1 MKIVDVCAF
10 YAPKGGGVRTY
21 IDRKLVEGP
30 RAGHEIVVIAPGP
43 RSHVEQRGPGA
54 RIIWLES
61 PKFPLDG
68 NYHYFADAK
77 ALHALLDHERPD
89 VVEVSSPW
97 RSPSMVA
104 DWKGRAVRSLV
115 MHADPMAAY
124 AYRWFEAIADRPA
137 IDRRFDRFWQH
148 LRRLDASFDSVLSA
162 SHSLSSRLQ
171 GAGLRNVVTIP
182 MGVEPGVFSPR
193 LRDMGLRSRLLGLCG
208 LDANATLLIGVG
220 RHGPEK
226 RWPMVVEAVMAAQIE
241 APVGLILLGDGRERA
256 KIVRKIGGNPHIKL
270 LAPVGD
276 RRELAVIMASADALI
291 HGCEAETFCMVAAEA
306 AASGLP
312 LIVPGDGGAADQAVA
327 TSGWRF
333 PSGSA
338 AGAAEIILEFV
349 RSNHTGNVSAG
360 NRRHLSSRTIADHFG
375 ELFAHYEALRAP
387 LRVAA

>member
-30 RAGHEIVVIAPGP
+30 RAGHDIVVIAPGP
-43 RSHVEQRGPGA
+43 RSHVEERGRGA

-68 NYHYFADAK
+68 NYHYFADARR
-77 ALHALLDHERPD
+77 LHATLDSERPD

-104 DWKGRAVRSLV
+104 DWRGPAIRSLV

-124 AYRWFEAIADRPA
+124 AYRWFEMIADRPA
-137 IDRRFDRFWQH
+137 IDRRFDRFWSH
-148 LRRLDASFDSVLSA
+148 LRRLDACFDSVISASLSLSA
-162 SHSLSSRLQ
+162 RLEA
-171 GAGLRNVVTIP
+171 GGLRGVSTIP
-182 MGVEPGVFSPR
+182 MGVEPGIFSPG
-193 LRDMGLRSRLLGLCG
+193 LRDSTLRARLLDLCG
-208 LDANATLLIGVG
+208 LDANGTLLIGVG

-226 RWPMVVEAVMAAQIE
+226 RWPMVVEAVMSAQFH
-241 APVGLILLGDGRERA
+241 APVGLILMGNGRERA
-256 KIVRKIGGNPHIKL
+256 KIVRKIGGNPHIRL
-270 LAPVGD
+270 LEPVTD
-276 RRELAVIMASADALI
+276 RQALASIMASADALI

-306 AASGLP
+306 SASGLP
-312 LIVPGDGGAADQAVA
+312 LIVPSDGGASDQAVA
-327 TSGWRF
+327 TRGWRY

-338 AGAAEIILEFV
+338 AGAAQIILDFV
-349 RSNHTGNVSAG
+349 RSGQCVGADLTV
-360 NRRHLSSRTIADHFG
+360 RRPSSPRTMSDHFN
-375 ELFAHYEALRAP
+375 ELFAHYETISLP

>member
-1 MKIVDVCAF
+1 
-10 YAPKGGGVRTY
+10 
-21 IDRKLVEGP
+21 
-30 RAGHEIVVIAPGP
+30 
-43 RSHVEQRGPGA
+43 
-54 RIIWLES
+54 
-61 PKFPLDG
+61 
-68 NYHYFADAK
+68 
-77 ALHALLDHERPD
+77 
-89 VVEVSSPW
+89 
-97 RSPSMVA
+97 
-104 DWKGRAVRSLV
+104 
-115 MHADPMAAY
+115 
-124 AYRWFEAIADRPA
+124 
-137 IDRRFDRFWQH
+137 
-148 LRRLDASFDSVLSA
+148 
-162 SHSLSSRLQ
+162 
-171 GAGLRNVVTIP
+171 
-182 MGVEPGVFSPR
+182 
-193 LRDMGLRSRLLGLCG
+193 
-208 LDANATLLIGVG
+208 
-220 RHGPEK
+220 
-226 RWPMVVEAVMAAQIE
+226 MVVEAVMAAQIE